1 MLILENMKILFHKKS
16 IILNEKISGMNDKL
30 IDFILVHYENFKDI
44 VNNQKLV
51 LELVFEIIKTYNTYD
66 ENFNNIK
73 YNTLSQISVKL
84 SKFIYN

>member
-1 MLILENMKILFHKKS
+1 MKILFHKKS